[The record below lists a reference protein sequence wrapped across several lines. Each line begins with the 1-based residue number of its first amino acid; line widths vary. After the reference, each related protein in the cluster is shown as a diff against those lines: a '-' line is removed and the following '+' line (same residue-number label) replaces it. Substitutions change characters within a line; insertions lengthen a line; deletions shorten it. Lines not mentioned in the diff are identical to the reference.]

1 MRLDTL
7 LLDRGRGSAASLA
20 LLAFF
25 FGGCA
30 TAQNPALDRAR
41 NAYERARQDPGVAG
55 RAAVALDKTRL
66 TLEKAERLWATE
78 KDVAEVEHLVY
89 LTEKRAEI
97 ARATAKRRLAA
108 DEIQQLMPKRE

>member
-7 LLDRGRGSAASLA
+7 PDRCRASLASLA

-25 FGGCA
+25 FVGCV
-30 TAQNPALDRAR
+30 TARNPALDRAR
-41 NAYERARQDPGVAG
+41 NAYERARQDPNVVG
-55 RAAVALDKTRL
+55 RAAVALDQTRL
-66 TLEKAERLWATE
+66 TMEKAERLWATE
-78 KDVAEVEHLVY
+78 NDVAEVEHLVY

-108 DEIQQLMPKRE
+108 DEIYKLMPQRE

>member
-1 MRLDTL
+1 MRLDTWL
-7 LLDRGRGSAASLA
+7 NCRGGSAALG

-25 FGGCA
+25 FLGCA
-30 TAQNPALDRAR
+30 TTRNPALDRAR
-41 NAYERARQDPGVAG
+41 NAYERARKDPGVAG
-55 RAAVALDKTRL
+55 RAAVALDQTRL

-78 KDVAEVEHLVY
+78 NDVAEVEHLVY

-108 DEIQQLMPKRE
+108 DEIQQLMPKRD

>member
-7 LLDRGRGSAASLA
+7 LLNRGRGSAASLA

-66 TLEKAERLWATE
+66 TLEKAERLWATK